1 MGSRHGRDEE
11 LAAVCVRAGVGHA
24 QQARHLMIHHKSLVL
39 ELVPVNAVASVPL
52 EKYFL
57 KESYFRLLLSNV

>member
-1 MGSRHGRDEE
+1 MGSWHGRDEE

-24 QQARHLMIHHKSLVL
+24 QQARHLMIHHKTLVL
-39 ELVPVNAVASVPL
+39 EFISVNAVASIPL
-52 EKYFL
+52 KKYIL